1 MLRSLR
7 IGRDR
12 ALSAVAICLCA
23 VGVSVAASAL
33 ESSLTTGMA
42 PNPPRNAPE
51 SGLSILALLYLL
63 LNSILSLFGISLSWE
78 ASTLPGTA
86 NPIRGVIALLQ
97 LVHRYRSVLL
107 VGLVVVTVLGLALK
121 HRQRI
126 GPTNVFTPPDPTVQ
140 SEPRPADWVV
150 ASPSNAVA
158 RAWIEMVRNVEVD
171 DPHSRTLREWETAAI
186 ESGFDPV
193 AVRTI
198 TETFADV
205 RYGTADVTQE
215 RQRRIQEALTELTE
229 HEVIGA

>member
-7 IGRDR
+7 IDRDR

-23 VGVSVAASAL
+23 VGVSVAATAL

-42 PNPPRNAPE
+42 PNPPRTAPE
-51 SGLSILALLYLL
+51 SGLSLWALLYLL
-63 LNSILSLFGISLSWE
+63 LNSILSLFGVSLSWD
-78 ASTLPGTA
+78 ALPGTA
-86 NPIRGVIALLQ
+86 IPIRGVTTLLQ

-107 VGLVVVTVLGLALK
+107 VGSVVIIVLGLAMK

-126 GPTNVFTPPDPTVQ
+126 GPTNTFAPPGPTVQ
-140 SEPRPADWVV
+140 SQTRAADDRAV

-158 RAWIEMVRNVEVD
+158 RAWTEMVRHVEID
-171 DPHSRTLREWETAAI
+171 DPHSRTLREWETAAV

-205 RYGTADVTQE
+205 RYGTADVTPE

-229 HEVIGA
+229 HEVTAE